1 MNTLFTTLISTLCL
15 ITSFAIVLTNNIYAE
30 DEGHE
35 SDHHLEHTHGT
46 HKECPLPNSAKDIIN
61 CALEMHPQV
70 IRGIQEIDSL
80 KNLEEQAGQ
89 RPNPIFSSR
98 YVKGTN
104 NTSELETNLSFIVE
118 LGDKR
123 NSRRQYAIAQKD
135 KAIKFKELTQAEVK
149 IQTIKNLFRLRQI
162 VKEQRILSET
172 LRAFSKVT
180 NQLRQKPVLSPEQ
193 ESSLTVFEIALEEIK
208 IKKSEIFEEERK
220 IEHYF
225 HVTTGHSLEEI
236 IDYLPSIPKK
246 WKNISLKN
254 KIDLS
259 PKLNQLSSFAELA
272 RKNFDIEKSQSWPN
286 LRIGPSF
293 SIDKETYNDNKMIGF
308 NIQLP
313 IPILQT
319 NNGAKAYARSELIRA
334 QKNISITRAQ
344 EAHERVEQFKIYK
357 STAHI
362 LNKTMKF
369 SEIDKKYKRIEKLY
383 LRGVISSSVFLDS
396 LKQKLSYLETRH
408 NREMTALSALWN
420 IYKYNG
426 SIFKE
431 QL

>member
-1 MNTLFTTLISTLCL
+1 MNTSITTLISTLCL
-15 ITSFAIVLTNNIYAE
+15 LTIFGIALTNNTYAD
-30 DEGHE
+30 DESHE
-35 SDHHLEHTHGT
+35 SEHQLDHAHGT
-46 HKECPLPNSAKDIIN
+46 HKECPLPNSTEDIIS

-70 IRGIQEIDSL
+70 KRGIQEIDSL
-80 KNLEEQAGQ
+80 KNLEKQAGQ

-98 YVKGTN
+98 YVKGSN
-104 NTSELETNLSFIVE
+104 HTSELETNLSFIVE

-123 NSRRQYAIAQKD
+123 NSRRQFAIAQKD
-135 KAIKFKELTQAEVK
+135 RAIRFKELTQAEVK

-162 VKEQRILSET
+162 LKEQRVLSET
-172 LRAFSKVT
+172 LSAFSKVT
-180 NQLRQKPVLSPEQ
+180 KQLRLKPILSPEQ

-225 HVTTGHSLEEI
+225 HVATGHSLEEI
-236 IDYLPSIPKK
+236 INYLPSIPEK
-246 WKNISLKN
+246 WKDISLKK

-272 RKNFDIEKSQSWPN
+272 QKNLEIEKSQSWPN

-308 NIQLP
+308 NIQFP

-319 NNGAKAYARSELIRA
+319 NSGAKAYARSELIRA
-334 QKNISITRAQ
+334 QKNINLTRAQ
-344 EAHERVEQFKIYK
+344 ESHERVEQFKIYK
-357 STAHI
+357 STTQI

-383 LRGVISSSVFLDS
+383 LRGVITSSVFLDS

-426 SIFKE
+426 SLFKE
-431 QL
+431 QI